1 MTSKHIINCP
11 SCFKSFKRAGCYEKH
26 IFQCQRRNEEKIP
39 NNKELWDM
47 ITHLTEKYNTVQS
60 EKEYLK
66 NKMGIQNKKIDVLEW
81 LNKQEKPNTTWKEII
96 ENFEMKICDLDL
108 IFQKGLIEGVV
119 DIMIQYLQSFNS
131 NDVIRC
137 YEQKKNVFYV
147 FNGSWEILNKGDFE
161 NSYKTIYQKILSS
174 FEEYKNVNENKMNND
189 EFQIEFNNNFVKI
202 LCIQTPFESQSVRI
216 KNKIFDELKENFKS
230 IIELEI

>member
-26 IFQCQRRNEEKIP
+26 IFQCQRRTEEKIP

-60 EKEYLK
+60 ELEYLK

-81 LNKQEKPNTTWKEII
+81 LNKLEKTNSTWNEII
-96 ENFEMKICDLDL
+96 DNFEMKICDLDL

-119 DIMIQYLQSFNS
+119 DIMIQYLQSYNS

-161 NSYKTIYQKILSS
+161 NSYKTIYQKILSL
-174 FEEYKNVNENKMNND
+174 FEEYKNLNENKMNDD

-202 LCIQTPFESQSVRI
+202 LCVQTPFELQSVRI

>member
-60 EKEYLK
+60 ELEYLK

-81 LNKQEKPNTTWKEII
+81 LNKQEKPNNTWKEII

-202 LCIQTPFESQSVRI
+202 LCVQTPFESQSVRI
-216 KNKIFDELKENFKS
+216 KNKIFDEIKENFKS

>member
-26 IFQCQRRNEEKIP
+26 IFQCQRRTEEKIP

-60 EKEYLK
+60 ELEYLK

-81 LNKQEKPNTTWKEII
+81 LNKLEKTNSTWNEII
-96 ENFEMKICDLDL
+96 DNFEMKICDLDL

>member
-60 EKEYLK
+60 EMEYLK

-81 LNKQEKPNTTWKEII
+81 LNKQENPNTTWKEII

-216 KNKIFDELKENFKS
+216 KNKIFDKLKENFKS

>member
-60 EKEYLK
+60 EMEYLK

-81 LNKQEKPNTTWKEII
+81 LNKQEKPNNTWKKTI

-174 FEEYKNVNENKMNND
+174 FEEYKNVNENKMNDD

-202 LCIQTPFESQSVRI
+202 LCVQTPFESQSVRI
-216 KNKIFDELKENFKS
+216 KNKIFDEIKENFKS

>member
-26 IFQCQRRNEEKIP
+26 IFQCQRRTEEKIP

-60 EKEYLK
+60 EMEYLK

>member
-60 EKEYLK
+60 EMEYLK

-81 LNKQEKPNTTWKEII
+81 LNKQEKPNNTWKEII

-161 NSYKTIYQKILSS
+161 NSYKTIYQKILSL
-174 FEEYKNVNENKMNND
+174 FEEYKNLNENKMNDD

-202 LCIQTPFESQSVRI
+202 LCVQTPFELQSVRI

>member
-60 EKEYLK
+60 EMEYLK

-81 LNKQEKPNTTWKEII
+81 LNKQEKPNNTWKEII

-202 LCIQTPFESQSVRI
+202 LCVQTPFESQSVRI
-216 KNKIFDELKENFKS
+216 KNKIFDEIKENFKS

>member
-26 IFQCQRRNEEKIP
+26 IFQCQRRTEEKIP

-60 EKEYLK
+60 ELEYLK

-81 LNKQEKPNTTWKEII
+81 LNKQEKPNNTWKEII

-147 FNGSWEILNKGDFE
+147 FDGSWEILNKGDFE
-161 NSYKTIYQKILSS
+161 NSYKAIYQKILSS
-174 FEEYKNVNENKMNND
+174 FEEYKNLNENKMNDD

-202 LCIQTPFESQSVRI
+202 LCVQTPFESQSVRI

>member
-26 IFQCQRRNEEKIP
+26 IFQCQRRTEEKIP

-60 EKEYLK
+60 ELEYLK

-81 LNKQEKPNTTWKEII
+81 LNKLEKTNSTWNEII
-96 ENFEMKICDLDL
+96 DNFEMKICDLDL

-119 DIMIQYLQSFNS
+119 DIMIQHFQSFNS

-161 NSYKTIYQKILSS
+161 NSYKTIYQKILSL
-174 FEEYKNVNENKMNND
+174 FEEYKNLNENKMNDD

-202 LCIQTPFESQSVRI
+202 LCVQTPFELQSVRI

>member
-60 EKEYLK
+60 EMEYLK
-66 NKMGIQNKKIDVLEW
+66 NKMGIQNKKIDGLEW
-81 LNKQEKPNTTWKEII
+81 LNKQENPNTTWKEII

>member
-60 EKEYLK
+60 EMEYLK

>member
-26 IFQCQRRNEEKIP
+26 IFQCQRRTEEKIP

-60 EKEYLK
+60 EMEYLK

-81 LNKQEKPNTTWKEII
+81 LNKLEKPNSTWNEII
-96 ENFEMKICDLDL
+96 DNFEMKICDLDL

-119 DIMIQYLQSFNS
+119 DIMIQYFQSFNS
-131 NDVIRC
+131 TDVIRC

-161 NSYKTIYQKILSS
+161 NAEKYL
-174 FEEYKNVNENKMNND
+174 
-189 EFQIEFNNNFVKI
+189 
-202 LCIQTPFESQSVRI
+202 I
-216 KNKIFDELKENFKS
+216 KAI
-230 IIELEI
+230 

>member
-60 EKEYLK
+60 EMEYLK

-81 LNKQEKPNTTWKEII
+81 LNKQEKPNNTWKEII

-161 NSYKTIYQKILSS
+161 NSYKTIYQKILSL
-174 FEEYKNVNENKMNND
+174 FEEYKNLNENKMNDD

>member
-1 MTSKHIINCP
+1 
-11 SCFKSFKRAGCYEKH
+11 
-26 IFQCQRRNEEKIP
+26 
-39 NNKELWDM
+39 
-47 ITHLTEKYNTVQS
+47 
-60 EKEYLK
+60 
-66 NKMGIQNKKIDVLEW
+66 
-81 LNKQEKPNTTWKEII
+81 
-96 ENFEMKICDLDL
+96 
-108 IFQKGLIEGVV
+108 
-119 DIMIQYLQSFNS
+119 MIQYLQSFNS

>member
-26 IFQCQRRNEEKIP
+26 IFQCQRRSEEKIP

-47 ITHLTEKYNTVQS
+47 IAHLTEKYNTVQS
-60 EKEYLK
+60 ELEYLK

-81 LNKQEKPNTTWKEII
+81 LNKLEKTNSTWNEII
-96 ENFEMKICDLDL
+96 DNFEMKICDLDL

-119 DIMIQYLQSFNS
+119 DIMIQHFQSFNS

-161 NSYKTIYQKILSS
+161 NSYKTIYQKILSL
-174 FEEYKNVNENKMNND
+174 FEEYKNLNENKMNDD

-202 LCIQTPFESQSVRI
+202 LCVQTPFELQSVRI

>member
-60 EKEYLK
+60 EMEYLK

-81 LNKQEKPNTTWKEII
+81 LNKLEKTNSTWNEII
-96 ENFEMKICDLDL
+96 DNFEMKICDLDL
-108 IFQKGLIEGVV
+108 IFQNGLIEGVV
-119 DIMIQYLQSFNS
+119 DIMIQHFQSFNS

-161 NSYKTIYQKILSS
+161 NSYKTIYQKILSL
-174 FEEYKNVNENKMNND
+174 FEEYKNLNENKMNDD

-202 LCIQTPFESQSVRI
+202 LCVQTPFELQSVRI

>member
-26 IFQCQRRNEEKIP
+26 IFQCQRRTEEKIP

-60 EKEYLK
+60 ELEYLK

-81 LNKQEKPNTTWKEII
+81 LTTQETPNHTWKEIL
-96 ENFEMKICDLDL
+96 EHFEMQICDLDL

>member
-1 MTSKHIINCP
+1 
-11 SCFKSFKRAGCYEKH
+11 
-26 IFQCQRRNEEKIP
+26 
-39 NNKELWDM
+39 M

-60 EKEYLK
+60 EMEYLK

>member
-26 IFQCQRRNEEKIP
+26 IFQCQRRTEEKIP

-60 EKEYLK
+60 ELEYLK

-81 LNKQEKPNTTWKEII
+81 LNKQEKPNNTWKEII

-174 FEEYKNVNENKMNND
+174 FEEYKNVNENKMNDD

-202 LCIQTPFESQSVRI
+202 LCVQTPFESQSVRI
-216 KNKIFDELKENFKS
+216 KNKIFDEIKENFKS

>member
-60 EKEYLK
+60 EMEYLK

-119 DIMIQYLQSFNS
+119 DIMIQHFQSFNS

>member
-60 EKEYLK
+60 ELEYLK

-81 LNKQEKPNTTWKEII
+81 LNKQEKPNNTWKEII

>member
-60 EKEYLK
+60 EMEYLK

-174 FEEYKNVNENKMNND
+174 FEEYKNVNENKMNDD

-216 KNKIFDELKENFKS
+216 KNKIFDEIKENFKS

>member
-60 EKEYLK
+60 EMEYLK

-81 LNKQEKPNTTWKEII
+81 LNKQEKPNNTWKEII

-202 LCIQTPFESQSVRI
+202 LCVQTPFESQSVRI

>member
-60 EKEYLK
+60 EMEYLK

-81 LNKQEKPNTTWKEII
+81 LNKQEKPNNTWKEII

>member
-1 MTSKHIINCP
+1 MTSKHIVNCP
-11 SCFKSFKRAGCYEKH
+11 SCFKSFKRVGCYEKH
-26 IFQCQRRNEEKIP
+26 IFQCQRRTEEKIP

-60 EKEYLK
+60 EMEYLK

-81 LNKQEKPNTTWKEII
+81 LNKLEKPNSTWNEII
-96 ENFEMKICDLDL
+96 DNFEMKICDLDL

-119 DIMIQYLQSFNS
+119 DIMIQYFQSFNS
-131 NDVIRC
+131 TDVIRC

-147 FNGSWEILNKGDFE
+147 FNGSWEILNKGDFK
-161 NSYKTIYQKILSS
+161 NSYKAIYQKILSL
-174 FEEYKNVNENKMNND
+174 FEEYKNLNENKMNDD

-202 LCIQTPFESQSVRI
+202 LCVQTSFELQSTRI
-216 KNKIFDELKENFKS
+216 KNKIFNELKENFKS

>member
-60 EKEYLK
+60 EMEYLK

-81 LNKQEKPNTTWKEII
+81 LNKQEKPNNTWKEII

-174 FEEYKNVNENKMNND
+174 FEEYKNVNENKMNDD

-202 LCIQTPFESQSVRI
+202 LCVQTPFESQSVRI
-216 KNKIFDELKENFKS
+216 KNKIFDEIKENFKS

>member
-60 EKEYLK
+60 EMEYLK

-81 LNKQEKPNTTWKEII
+81 LNKQENPNTTWKEII

>member
-60 EKEYLK
+60 ELEYLK

>member
-26 IFQCQRRNEEKIP
+26 IFQCQRRTEEKIP

-60 EKEYLK
+60 EMEYLK

-81 LNKQEKPNTTWKEII
+81 LNKQENPNTTWKEII

>member
-60 EKEYLK
+60 EMEYLK

-161 NSYKTIYQKILSS
+161 NSYKTIYQKILS
-174 FEEYKNVNENKMNND
+174 
-189 EFQIEFNNNFVKI
+189 
-202 LCIQTPFESQSVRI
+202 
-216 KNKIFDELKENFKS
+216 
-230 IIELEI
+230 

>member
-60 EKEYLK
+60 EMEYLK

-161 NSYKTIYQKILSS
+161 NSYKTIYQKILSL
-174 FEEYKNVNENKMNND
+174 FEEYKNLNENKMNDD

-202 LCIQTPFESQSVRI
+202 LCVQTPFELQSVRI

>member
-60 EKEYLK
+60 ELEYLK

-81 LNKQEKPNTTWKEII
+81 LNKLEKTNSTWNEII
-96 ENFEMKICDLDL
+96 DNFEMKICDLDL

-119 DIMIQYLQSFNS
+119 DIMIQHFQSFNS

-161 NSYKTIYQKILSS
+161 NSYKTIYQKILSL
-174 FEEYKNVNENKMNND
+174 FEEYKNLNENKMNDD

-202 LCIQTPFESQSVRI
+202 LCVQTPFELQSVRI

>member
-60 EKEYLK
+60 ELEYLK

-81 LNKQEKPNTTWKEII
+81 LNKQENPNTTWKEII

-202 LCIQTPFESQSVRI
+202 LCVQTPFESQSVRI

>member
-60 EKEYLK
+60 EMEYLK

-81 LNKQEKPNTTWKEII
+81 LNKQEKPNNTWKEII

-174 FEEYKNVNENKMNND
+174 FEEYKNVNENKMNDD